1 MSQEINLDSI
11 YVEALI
17 KTGFTS
23 RDISLKHKETLT
35 LKVNE
40 ELAGYATRILVKKT
54 RRNS

>member
-23 RDISLKHKETLT
+23 RDISLKNQETLT

-40 ELAGYATRILVKKT
+40 ELAGYATRVLYE
-54 RRNS
+54 RFF